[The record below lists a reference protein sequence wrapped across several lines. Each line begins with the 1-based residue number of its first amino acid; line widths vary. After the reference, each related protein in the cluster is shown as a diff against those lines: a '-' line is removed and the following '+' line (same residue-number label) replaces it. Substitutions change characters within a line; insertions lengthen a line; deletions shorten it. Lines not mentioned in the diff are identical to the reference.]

1 MAPPGRVTEKAM
13 TRPTYAYGV
22 IILPP
27 PDLYRE
33 LLAIRE
39 RHPLLR
45 SPVPPHITVK
55 SPFLYRHSGA
65 VVIEQLEAICERWEP
80 FEIGLNGLGVFR
92 NSILYVKVNE
102 SPDLED
108 LHHDL
113 VEGLDGFV
121 ETLNDRYDG
130 DAYTP
135 HLTLAE
141 SMAPEDLP
149 EAKRAL
155 ADVRFRRRFVV
166 DRIHLLRGRGKWD
179 VTRSFPLGQG

>member
-1 MAPPGRVTEKAM
+1 MCAAGRVTENAM

-55 SPFLYRHSGA
+55 SPFIYRHSGA
-65 VVIEQLEAICERWEP
+65 VVIEQLEAVCERWEP
-80 FEIGLNGLGVFR
+80 FEIQLSGLGVFR
-92 NSILYVKVNE
+92 SSILYVKVDE
-102 SPDLED
+102 SQD
-108 LHHDL
+108 LHDLHRDL
-113 VEGLDGFV
+113 VEGLEGFV

-130 DAYTP
+130 GAYTP
-135 HLTLAE
+135 HLTLADK
-141 SMAPEDLP
+141 MAPEDLA
-149 EAKRAL
+149 EARRAL
-155 ADVRFRRRFVV
+155 ADVRFRRRFLV
-166 DRIHLLRGRGKWD
+166 DRVHLLRGRGRWD
-179 VTRSFPLGQG
+179 IARTFPLGHT

>member
-1 MAPPGRVTEKAM
+1 M

-45 SPVPPHITVK
+45 TPVPPHITVK
-55 SPFLYRHSGA
+55 SPFLFRQSGA
-65 VVIEQLEAICERWEP
+65 TVIEQLEAICRRWDP
-80 FEIGLNGLGVFR
+80 FEISLGGLGVFR
-92 NSILYVKVNE
+92 NEVLYVRVDEND
-102 SPDLED
+102 DLND
-108 LHHDL
+108 LHHDM

-121 ETLNDRYDG
+121 ETLSNRFDG
-130 DAYTP
+130 SAYTP
-135 HLTLAE
+135 HLTLADKL
-141 SMAPEDLP
+141 APEDLP

-155 ADVRFRRRFVV
+155 ADCRFRRRFLVSEV
-166 DRIHLLRGRGKWD
+166 HLLRGKGRWD
-179 VTRSFPLGQG
+179 ILRTIPLGD

>member
-1 MAPPGRVTEKAM
+1 M

-33 LLAIRE
+33 LLGIRE

-55 SPFLYRHSGA
+55 SPFIYRHTGAA
-65 VVIEQLEAICERWEP
+65 VVEQLEAICEHWAP
-80 FEIGLNGLGVFR
+80 FEVQLSGLGVFR
-92 NSILYVKVNE
+92 SSILYVKVEE
-102 SPDLED
+102 SKELDG

-155 ADVRFRRRFVV
+155 ADIRFRRRFVV
-166 DRIHLLRGRGKWD
+166 DRVHLLRGRGKWD
-179 VTRSFPLGQG
+179 ITRSFPLGPA